1 MSLVGPNSEVVSWTF
16 LARNCTHSLPHGTP
30 AVFTFTS
37 LDGSVGQAEV
47 PSTAKKLCFRASKSK
62 YMTEIP
68 TCTLVKGP
76 NETPKKYRTVEFT
89 FGNPIFLYK
98 ICI

>member
-1 MSLVGPNSEVVSWTF
+1 MSSVGPNSEVVSWTF

-30 AVFTFTS
+30 AVCTFTS
-37 LDGSVGQAEV
+37 LDGPVGQAEV
-47 PSTAKKLCFRASKSK
+47 PSTAKIYASKSK

-76 NETPKKYRTVEFT
+76 NETPKKYGLSHLHLEILLF
-89 FGNPIFLYK
+89 Y
-98 ICI
+98 